1 MIIIDIFFFYP
12 KIFDKHYCFFKKGK
26 NFSFKNL
33 LSFPKNFLIL
43 NLSVIKNMIIKYS
56 LNLFNF

>member
-26 NFSFKNL
+26 NFKNL